1 MAPPKKD
8 ATCREKARRGL
19 KKQVGSE
26 GGLLNGRQPLSQ
38 PAGPL
43 YSIGPWCKGWFW
55 LTMWNMVKK
64 SGKVNPTRSE
74 NTSLLK
80 KLRPMFRKSHVT
92 STMVAMIV
100 ECCQPEEKR
109 VLRNRT
115 RACASQGEGRC
126 SPRDTCRVVCRRTA
140 IVGSL
145 ASFCP
150 ERGDRTGA
158 RKNIATGPGKA
169 RFGGGGK
176 SVEGRV
182 CSPRQRLLQGKS

>member
-1 MAPPKKD
+1 MLD
-8 ATCREKARRGL
+8 
-19 KKQVGSE
+19 
-26 GGLLNGRQPLSQ
+26 GRQPLSQ

-115 RACASQGEGRC
+115 RARASQGEGRC
-126 SPRDTCRVVCRRTA
+126 SPRDTCRVVCRMTA

-150 ERGDRTGA
+150 ERGDQDRGKKRKRDRA
-158 RKNIATGPGKA
+158 RKGKVWW
-169 RFGGGGK
+169 GGEERGGK
-176 SVEGRV
+176 S
-182 CSPRQRLLQGKS
+182 LQPKAAFCREKVKRR